1 MSCLSCR
8 TSDICCSMQHLV
20 FRCVGLVASRHV
32 GSEFPNQGRNCVTCV
47 RSWILSHW
55 TIRGPSPHLLL
66 HFFVLGIWVQLR
78 WHLWFRVS
86 DKLLST
92 CWPGLWFHLNA
103 PAGKD
108 LLPSSWG
115 CWQNSIPC
123 GLLDWESGFHLVV
136 GWNCP
141 QLLATRASPVWKFAS
156 LMEPNKS
163 AEKVCQKQWE
173 LSFVCF

>member
-1 MSCLSCR
+1 MQCLRTIHTSFFFSIIYLTVSCLSCR

-123 GLLDWESGFHLVV
+123 WTGNLGSTWLLV
-136 GWNCP
+136 GTALN
-141 QLLATRASPVWKFAS
+141 S
-156 LMEPNKS
+156 LPLGPLQCGS
-163 AEKVCQKQWE
+163 
-173 LSFVCF
+173 LHH